1 MSTHLPEAV
10 RKGLEDARVA
20 MLRKSGR
27 LCIHMDDQVFRVA
40 RLWDDGFAIVAG
52 DEPHQLRGL
61 VDLYDGPSHI
71 MQCLVVASHE
81 EDGLMVYEFKR
92 ATQVT
97 DRPAADFV
105 RAKPEPKA
113 LLQRLF

>member
-10 RKGLEDARVA
+10 LRGLEDARVA

-27 LCIHMDDQVFRVA
+27 LCIHAGEDVFRVVK
-40 RLWDDGFAIVAG
+40 LWGTGFAVMA
-52 DEPHQLRGL
+52 DDVPHLRGL

-81 EDGLMVYEFKR
+81 ADGLMNFEFKR
-92 ATQVT
+92 ATQVA
-97 DRPAADFV
+97 DRPALDFE
-105 RAKPEPKA
+105 RATPQPKA